1 MPPKYSQD
9 CAKNYVLLSR
19 VTSLDNL
26 LILRDFSKDVLKT
39 AFASDMW
46 NEAKRLQANK
56 LLTDIKYAVLFSQF
70 VPSQQ
75 RNTPQQFGKTV
86 QLFIKEEVIFDQ
98 FDAGKTVEVRAL
110 TQDLQNTNIVQND
123 IIEFRHKTK
132 SILRKVLYSAEF
144 DSIEIMFQTR
154 QDIQP
159 KDCLPNLSGDA
170 QKVIAYYYEKRYVS
184 NKTRVVAF
192 KLGLLTRPSGTQLT
206 STAVS
211 STTVA
216 GTVSV
221 TPVAATIPVTS
232 VLTSVGA
239 SDTSVASLGVA
250 LAVKTTIAA
259 VTALTPVKPVAPV
272 GSTTGATLTPSAS
285 ISDFFTSYELLEGCP
300 PLLMFDVPCW
310 CLMCL
315 GGRNCKDLLHV
326 KTPEVDPSATS
337 SSPIQEQPHKRYR
350 TT

>member
-1 MPPKYSQD
+1 
-9 CAKNYVLLSR
+9 
-19 VTSLDNL
+19 
-26 LILRDFSKDVLKT
+26 
-39 AFASDMW
+39 MW

-75 RNTPQQFGKTV
+75 RNTPQPFGKTV

-110 TQDLQNTNIVQND
+110 TQDLQNTNILQND
-123 IIEFRHKTK
+123 IIVFRHKTK

-159 KDCLPNLSGDA
+159 KDCLPNLGDA

-192 KLGLLTRPSGTQLT
+192 KLGLLTRPSGTHLT
-206 STAVS
+206 STVAS

-216 GTVSV
+216 VTVSV
-221 TPVAATIPVTS
+221 TPVAVTIPVTS
-232 VLTSVGA
+232 VLTSGTQSTHSTCTQTTTTSLPTVAVTVAVNAVAVTIPAPVLTTNTVGA
-239 SDTSVASLGVA
+239 SDKSVASLGVR
-250 LAVKTTIAA
+250 LAVKTTVVP

-272 GSTTGATLTPSAS
+272 GLTTGPTLTTSAS
-285 ISDFFTSYELLEGCP
+285 NSDFFTSYELLEGCP
-300 PLLMFDVPCW
+300 PWLMFDVPCW

-315 GGRNCKDLLHV
+315 AGKNCKDLRHV

-337 SSPIQEQPHKRYR
+337 SSPIQEQPHKKYR
-350 TT
+350 TV